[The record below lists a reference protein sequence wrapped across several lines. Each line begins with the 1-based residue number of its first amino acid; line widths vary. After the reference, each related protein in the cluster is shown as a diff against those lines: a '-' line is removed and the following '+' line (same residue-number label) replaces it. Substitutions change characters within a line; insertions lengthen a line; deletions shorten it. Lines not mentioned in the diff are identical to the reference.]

1 MGSLRAAP
9 LLAVFFWASVCHGAD
24 VSQPVAPRDVEV
36 RFVKSPFADYLFYLL
51 YRQTGRFTELE
62 RAVPLGDI
70 PTLDDLISLPEVT
83 ASAQIQSYSE
93 LQSLVLPYRDAHD
106 RVSRIREGESV
117 HYRILAYS
125 DKLPSYEKLSRIIA
139 LGEIDYAK
147 FAVFWTERIAPE
159 EDKQIAAWRE
169 QLATDQPFNQLQL
182 LARLRFPSPTVDIA
196 AIALHGSGSANTYP
210 EGIYTGLFVKPNLAW
225 TIGHEGTHLL
235 VDDYG
240 GLNWVSRPQARE
252 AINLVVARG
261 GDVSDIEEAL
271 CLLMQVKLSQS
282 SGQTPG
288 AFRLSSKLTTPS
300 VKRDILVALEN
311 GWASYQ
317 ADSKEDLIDFLISET
332 IRAMHVE
339 H

>member
-1 MGSLRAAP
+1 MGSLRAAQ
-9 LLAVFFWASVCHGAD
+9 LLAVFLSASVCHGAD
-24 VSQPVAPRDVEV
+24 LSQPVAPRNVEV
-36 RFVKSPFADYLFYLL
+36 HFVKSPFADYLFYLL

-70 PTLDDLISLPEVT
+70 PTLDELISLPEVA

-93 LQSLVLPYRDAHD
+93 LQSLVLPYRDAHH
-106 RVSRIREGESV
+106 RVSPIRVGDAV

-139 LGEIDYAK
+139 LGENDYPK
-147 FAVFWTERIAPE
+147 FAVFWKERIAAE

-169 QLATDQPFNQLQL
+169 QLATEQPFNQLQL

-210 EGIYTGLFVKPNLAW
+210 EGIYTTLFTKPNLAW

-235 VDDYG
+235 VDEYG
-240 GLNWVSRPQARE
+240 GLNWVSRPQARD

-261 GDVSDIEEAL
+261 GDASDIEEAL
-271 CLLMQVKLSQS
+271 CLLMQVKLSQA
-282 SGQTPG
+282 SGQTPRE
-288 AFRLSSKLTTPS
+288 FRLSSKFTTPS
-300 VKRDILVALEN
+300 VKRGILVALEN
-311 GWASYQ
+311 GWPSYQ
-317 ADSKEDLIDFLISET
+317 ADSKEDLIDFLLTET
-332 IRAMHVE
+332 IRAMRAE